1 MAMISPSTYFPEGS
15 KQKIDR
21 SMVKQQRVRREK
33 HVMEMFISIRQFM
46 LIMYRMPFAFHPR
59 LFKFGL
65 DQPWT
70 TKVSFL
76 GAFVDNSLD

>member
-1 MAMISPSTYFPEGS
+1 
-15 KQKIDR
+15 
-21 SMVKQQRVRREK
+21 MVKQQRVRREK

-70 TKVSFL
+70 TKVSYL
-76 GAFVDNSLD
+76 GAFVDTLSIKFRSIPLYLLYT